1 MPRYWVMAPIEAHP
15 SDAFDKVWQFDLAN
29 NLISLGFSGL
39 GDASKMN
46 RDELGTA
53 VAAKWPEKPPATQ
66 SLIANMFWAFY
77 HEMSPGDFVI
87 ARRGRKVLA
96 GIGRVAEQAKY
107 SPGRSPLHGHQN
119 FIAVTWLPTP
129 RDKSFPGVVFPMHT
143 LSELSEEAF
152 HNFEGGQVPIVPP
165 TPSEAG
171 LEDPNEFVLEKYLE
185 DFIVT
190 NFATIFKNELRIF
203 QDADG
208 NDGQQYG
215 TDIGPIDILA
225 QTRSGDSFVVI
236 ELKKGRPSDQVV
248 GQVLRYMGWVKK
260 NLCSKGEPVRGLV
273 ICREPDPKL
282 SYALEMTNNIDVRYY
297 SVAFKLSERLPNN
310 ALEPTART

>member
-39 GDASKMN
+39 GDVSKMK
-46 RDELGTA
+46 RDELGAA

-96 GIGRVAEQAKY
+96 GIGRVAEQGKY
-107 SPGRSPLHGHQN
+107 LPGRSSLHGHQN
-119 FIAVTWLPTP
+119 FLAVTWLPAP
-129 RDKSFPGVVFPMHT
+129 RDRSFPGVVFPMHT

-152 HNFEGGQVPIVPP
+152 RNFEGGQVPIVPP
-165 TPSEAG
+165 ASSDAA

-185 DFIVT
+185 DFIVRT
-190 NFATIFKNELRIF
+190 SRRSSGMSCGSSRTQTGMTASNTVRTSVQSTFSRKPA
-203 QDADG
+203 
-208 NDGQQYG
+208 
-215 TDIGPIDILA
+215 LA
-225 QTRSGDSFVVI
+225 I
-236 ELKKGRPSDQVV
+236 HL
-248 GQVLRYMGWVKK
+248 W
-260 NLCSKGEPVRGLV
+260 
-273 ICREPDPKL
+273 L
-282 SYALEMTNNIDVRYY
+282 S
-297 SVAFKLSERLPNN
+297 S
-310 ALEPTART
+310 